1 MMFGCG
7 KSMGGGGGG
16 GGNLLRSVGR
26 AVTRVNVAGG
36 ALQEPLSS
44 SSSNGGTAT
53 TPTTTRK
60 THKPTSSN
68 NLSLSS
74 SSSSSSSSTP
84 FASYNIPINPTSG
97 LAICSSLSHSD
108 DEFDW
113 VSVDGVEDFGEQ
125 GVVVDDIALGSVPS
139 QDEVQNVVSALQRI
153 LMNMRNTT
161 PFVSMKRVINLAPY
175 PQLVRDKFASKSG
188 NDVGDQV
195 VSPTGLGHQVSP
207 VGSELDWRE
216 PPLHLCNSKMMQ
228 PHGYRNVYDAFHLLQ
243 TEPLI
248 QRMVVSLS
256 SDKSVWDAVQNNEVV
271 RELRESFYADQ
282 ESSSKNPDE
291 TPEDSNKVKNIIKW
305 IFDSTRAKFME
316 VIEKITS
323 ILSDLFQHPEDV
335 NTAGTTNLFNEKLKT
350 SFMLSIMVLLI
361 VVVGRAQ
368 KA

>member
-74 SSSSSSSSTP
+74 SSSSSSSSSTP

-97 LAICSSLSHSD
+97 LATCSSLSHCD

-125 GVVVDDIALGSVPS
+125 GVVVDDIVLGSVPS
-139 QDEVQNVVSALQRI
+139 QDEVQNVVSALQ
-153 LMNMRNTT
+153 
-161 PFVSMKRVINLAPY
+161 RVINLAPY

-323 ILSDLFQHPEDV
+323 ILSDLFQHPEDE